1 MKTQGSQSICA
12 VSLES
17 AVLAHIR
24 PKIYVIQ
31 VTYNF
36 KVGTVGSKVFYLHGD
51 DRVTKWLNE
60 KMPLKSPKTAL
71 KF

>member
-24 PKIYVIQ
+24 PKIYIIQ
-31 VTYNF
+31 VAYTF
-36 KVGTVGSKVFYLHGD
+36 KVGTVGRKIFYLHWD
-51 DRVTKWLNE
+51 DRETKWLNE
-60 KMPLKSPKTAL
+60 KMPWKYPKTAL